1 MTLKL
6 YNTLSG
12 QKEDFEPLDENNIR
26 MYVCGPTV
34 YDRPHVGNARAVVI
48 YDVLFRLLRQEYGE
62 NKVNYVR
69 NITDVD
75 DKINAQAKDNNE
87 SISDLAKRVEGWFH
101 DDMDALNNLRPNIE
115 PRATEHMEEIIS
127 MIENIIKNGHGYES
141 DGHVLFDVGSMAQKS
156 ETISQNLEEEKNEI
170 QGGISSLVGDKPLDL
185 LLNSGEF
192 NRSDSNYYYGAL
204 SGKILDDLI
213 AGARVDVEDYKRNAG
228 DFVLWKPSNDD
239 EPGWDSPWGIGRPGW
254 HIECSAMSTKYLGN
268 DFDIHGGG
276 ADLKFPHHENE
287 IAQSCS
293 ANKGSIFAKYWIHNG
308 FLTVGGEKMSKSLG
322 NFTTVQDLL
331 DKGIKG
337 EVIRYV
343 LLNTHYRKPI
353 DFTDKA
359 LDDAKKN
366 LDSLYG
372 ALQIAEQNINEG
384 NILELN
390 ESIKERSDI
399 AFKSLVD
406 ALNDD
411 LNTPKAFSEFYI
423 MAKGIRS
430 LHASKEMVDQYKEAA
445 ELLGLLS
452 VDIEEWFKQE
462 EISDGEIKKIDK
474 LIENRSQAK
483 KDKNW
488 AEADKIRDEL
498 KSMGIEIKDTPQG
511 TEWNKTS

>member
-12 QKEDFEPLDENNIR
+12 QKDEFKPLDADNVR

-34 YDRPHVGNARAVVI
+34 YDRPHVGNARAVVV
-48 YDVLFRLLRQEYGE
+48 YDILYRLLREMYGK
-62 NKVNYVR
+62 NKVTFVR

-75 DKINAQAKDNNE
+75 DKINAQAKVNNE
-87 SISDLAKRVEGWFH
+87 PISELAKRVEGWFH

-115 PRATEHMEEIIS
+115 PRATEHMVEIIS
-127 MIENIIKNGHGYES
+127 MIEDIIKNVHAYES
-141 DGHVLFDVGSMAQKS
+141 QGHVLFAVDSVGV
-156 ETISQNLEEEKNEI
+156 L
-170 QGGISSLVGDKPLDL
+170 
-185 LLNSGEF
+185 GEY
-192 NRSDSNYYYGAL
+192 SYGKL

-213 AGARVDVEDYKRNAG
+213 AGARVDVESYKKNAG
-228 DFVLWKPSNDD
+228 DFVLWKPSLED
-239 EPGWDSPWGIGRPGW
+239 EPGWESPWGRGRPGW

-287 IAQSCS
+287 IAQSCC

-331 DKGIKG
+331 DKGVKG

-353 DFTDKA
+353 DFNYKS

-372 ALQIAEQNINEG
+372 ALQIAEQNISEG
-384 NILELN
+384 NLLELN
-390 ESIKERSDI
+390 ESIKLRSDE
-399 AFKSLVD
+399 AYASLVNS
-406 ALNDD
+406 LNDD
-411 LNTPKAFSEFYI
+411 LNTTKALADFYV

-430 LHASKEMVDQYKEAA
+430 LHASKEMVDQYKDASN
-445 ELLGLLS
+445 LLGFLS
-452 VDIEEWFKQE
+452 IPTEKWFEKE
-462 EISDGEIKKIDK
+462 KIDNDEVSIIEK
-474 LIENRSQAK
+474 LIEDRSQAK
-483 KDKNW
+483 KDKSW
-488 AEADKIRDEL
+488 SEADKIRDKL
-498 KSMGIEIKDTPQG
+498 ISMGIEIKDTAQG